1 MTIQKGQGKTAVSL
15 FVDGLSLKFVQLSFK
30 GGKVTLRDYKTVA
43 LVKKFEEK
51 EAAAETEDAA
61 GFGETSATGDSF
73 GGGAAIEGA
82 GGEEESNTNA
92 TVLLGLLSGLQEKFT
107 LNYALSEPAV
117 TYQEFD
123 SDFGLKGNSLRKRLV
138 EELAATRSTP
148 PQLDGLDYIPHA
160 TGGLLTVIREDGL
173 NLYDLLTEV
182 RTFLGPNAPNLH
194 LIDSSDIALMEMVR
208 TGYEVQ
214 DEEVSVVVYV
224 GHDFS
229 RIIFLQGKEYLHFA
243 PIISEGHESP
253 NIENTLYSR
262 ILLEQDNIALARM
275 DRIIL
280 AGEAHK
286 VNLLESLAPQFTSA
300 QVEYAHI
307 PGIELEQ
314 FDGSVGEAL
323 SEYAIPLMN
332 AWKALEPKRK
342 SFFSTSLIPGAIVE
356 AQKVFKLA
364 WHGWVTALGI
374 IVAIAFFYNAILEQS
389 VEIRRAKEELASKQ
403 VRLAD
408 LDLFRARKDVLQSD
422 INRYINA
429 TTTYDSIAPGG
440 DRWSRILHYVA
451 TSVEDL
457 NSLWIYNVKPDPANR
472 AVVILSGRSIY
483 RTRIPRIASIFERA
497 RLQEVRTTSI
507 RNKIVYEFDIVVERV
522 DKHDIPEM
530 PYDPGRR
537 R

>member
-1 MTIQKGQGKTAVSL
+1 L
-15 FVDGLSLKFVQLSFK
+15 FVDGLSLKFVQLSLK
-30 GGKVTLRDYKTVA
+30 GRKLTLRDFKTVA

-51 EAAAETEDAA
+51 EMVGEGEEAAAFGDAPA
-61 GFGETSATGDSF
+61 STDAF
-73 GGGAAIEGA
+73 GGGASMEA
-82 GGEEESNTNA
+82 GQDEEANSNS
-92 TVLLGLLSGLQEKFT
+92 TVLLGLLSD
-107 LNYALSEPAV
+107 LNGKHSLSYALSEPAV
-117 TYQEFD
+117 TYQEFE
-123 SDFGLKGNSLRKRLV
+123 SDFGLKGMALRKRIV
-138 EELAATRSTP
+138 EELAASRATP
-148 PQLDGLDYIPHA
+148 PALDSITIIPHA
-160 TGGLLTVIREDGL
+160 SGGLLTVIREDGL
-173 NLYDLLTEV
+173 NLYDLLTEI
-182 RTFLGPNAPNLH
+182 RGFLGNNAPNLGH
-194 LIDSSDIALMEMVR
+194 VDSADVALIEMIR
-208 TGYEVQ
+208 TNYEVQ
-214 DEEVSVVVYV
+214 DEEVTVVVYV

-229 RIIFLQGKEYLHFA
+229 RIIFMQGKEYLHFA

-253 NIENTLYSR
+253 NLENTLYSR

-286 VNLLESLAPQFTSA
+286 VNLLESLAPQFSSA
-300 QVEYAHI
+300 QVEYAHM
-307 PGIELEQ
+307 PNVDLTP

-342 SFFSTSLIPGAIVE
+342 SFFDTNLIPAAIVE

-364 WHGWVTALGI
+364 WHGWIMALAI
-374 IVAIAFFYNAILEQS
+374 IGSIVFFYNAILEQG
-389 VEIRRAKEELASKQ
+389 VAIRRAKEELDQKQ
-403 VRLAD
+403 LRLAD
-408 LDLFRARKDVLQSD
+408 LDLFRSRKDVLQGD

-457 NSLWIYNVKPDPANR
+457 NSMWIYHIRPDPQNKSII
-472 AVVILSGRSIY
+472 ILSGRSIY

-497 RLQEVRTTSI
+497 TLREVRTTTV

-522 DKHDIPEM
+522 DRHDIPER
-530 PYDPGRR
+530 PFDPNRR
-537 R
+537 

>member
-1 MTIQKGQGKTAVSL
+1 MTIQKGDGRTAVSL
-15 FVDGLSLKFVQLSFK
+15 FVDGLSLKFVQLSLK

-51 EAAAETEDAA
+51 EIASEGEEAAV
-61 GFGETSATGDSF
+61 FGEAPAADAF
-73 GGGAAIEGA
+73 GGGAASMEG
-82 GGEEESNTNA
+82 GQEEEANSNA
-92 TVLLGLLSGLQEKFT
+92 TVLLGLLSDLNAKFT

-117 TYQEFD
+117 TYQEFE
-123 SDFGLKGNSLRKRLV
+123 SDFGLKGSALRKRII
-138 EELAATRSTP
+138 EELAASRATP
-148 PQLDGLDYIPHA
+148 PAPDSFAIIPHA
-160 TGGLLTVIREDGL
+160 SGGLLTVIREDGL
-173 NLYDLLTEV
+173 NLYDLLTEI
-182 RTFLGPNAPNLH
+182 RSFLGNRAPNLEH
-194 LIDSSDIALMEMVR
+194 IDSADVALIEMIR
-208 TGYEVQ
+208 TNYEVQ
-214 DEEVSVVVYV
+214 DEEVTVVVYV

-229 RIIFLQGKEYLHFA
+229 RIIFMQGKEYLHFA

-253 NIENTLYSR
+253 NLENTLYSR

-286 VNLLESLAPQFTSA
+286 VNLLESLAPQFSSA
-300 QVEYAHI
+300 QVEYAHL
-307 PGIELEQ
+307 PHVDLTP
-314 FDGSVGEAL
+314 FDGAVGDAL
-323 SEYAIPLMN
+323 SEYAIPIMN

-342 SFFSTSLIPGAIVE
+342 TFFPTNLLPGAIIE

-364 WHGWVTALGI
+364 WHGWLTALAI
-374 IVAIAFFYNAILEQS
+374 IGSIVFFYNAILEQN
-389 VEIRRAKEELASKQ
+389 VAIRRAKEELAQKQ

-408 LDLFRARKDVLQSD
+408 LDLFRSRKDVLQGD
-422 INRYINA
+422 INRYISA

-457 NSLWIYNVKPDPANR
+457 NSMWIYHVRPDPQNKSII
-472 AVVILSGRSIY
+472 ILSGRSIY

-497 RLQEVRTTSI
+497 TLREVRTTSV

-522 DKHDIPEM
+522 DRHDIPER
-530 PYDPGRR
+530 PYDPNRR
-537 R
+537 

>member
-1 MTIQKGQGKTAVSL
+1 MPIQKGQGKTAVSL
-15 FVDGLSLKFVQLSFK
+15 FVDGLSLKFVQLSLK
-30 GGKVTLRDYKTVA
+30 GGKVTLRDFKTVA

-51 EAAAETEDAA
+51 ELAAEGEEAT
-61 GFGETSATGDSF
+61 GFGESASPADAF
-73 GGGAAIEGA
+73 GGATPMEG
-82 GGEEESNTNA
+82 GQEEASTNS
-92 TVLLGLLSGLQEKFT
+92 TVLLGLLSELQGKYFF
-107 LNYALSEPAV
+107 NYALSEPAV
-117 TYQEFD
+117 TYQEYD
-123 SDFGLKGNSLRKRLV
+123 SDFGLKGTALRKRII
-138 EELAATRSTP
+138 EELAATRATP
-148 PQLDGLDYIPHA
+148 PQADSFDVIPHA
-160 TGGLLTVIREDGL
+160 NGGLLTVIREDGL
-173 NLYDLLTEV
+173 NLYDLLTEI
-182 RTFLGPNAPNLH
+182 RGFLGTNAPNLEV
-194 LIDSSDIALMEMVR
+194 IDSADVALMETIR
-208 TGYEVQ
+208 TGYEIQ
-214 DEEVSVVVYV
+214 DEEVTVVVYV

-229 RIIFLQGKEYLHFA
+229 RIIFMQGREYLHFA

-286 VNLLESLAPQFTSA
+286 VNLLESLAPQFSNA

-307 PGIELEQ
+307 PGIDLTP

-323 SEYAIPLMN
+323 SEYSIPLMN

-342 SFFSTSLIPGAIVE
+342 SFFSTNLIPAAIVE
-356 AQKVFKLA
+356 SQKVFRLA
-364 WHGWVTALGI
+364 WHGWITALGI
-374 IVAIAFFYNAILEQS
+374 IVAIAFFYNAILEQN
-389 VEIRRAKEELASKQ
+389 VEIRRAKEELGLKQ
-403 VRLAD
+403 VRLQD
-408 LDLFRARKDVLQSD
+408 LDMFRARKDVLQSD

-457 NSLWIYNVKPDPANR
+457 NSMWIYHVRPDPQNKSII
-472 AVVILSGRSIY
+472 ILSGRSIY

-497 RLQEVRTTSI
+497 TLREVRTTTV

-522 DKHDIPEM
+522 DKHDIPE
-530 PYDPGRR
+530 PPFDPNRR

>member
-15 FVDGLSLKFVQLSFK
+15 FVDGLSLKFVQLSYK

-51 EAAAETEDAA
+51 EAVAEAEETG
-61 GFGETSATGDSF
+61 GFGDAPATADTFAGGAPME
-73 GGGAAIEGA
+73 GGGGD
-82 GGEEESNTNA
+82 EEANTNG
-92 TVLLGLLSGLQEKFT
+92 TVLLGLLSDLQAKYL

-123 SDFGLKGNSLRKRLV
+123 TDFGLKGNALRKRLV
-138 EELAATRSTP
+138 EELAATRAAP
-148 PQLDGLDYIPHA
+148 PQADGLAYVPHA
-160 TGGLLTVIREDGL
+160 SGGILSIIREDGL
-173 NLYDLLTEV
+173 NLYDLLTEI
-182 RTFLGPNAPNLH
+182 RSFLGTHVPRLD

-214 DEEVSVVVYV
+214 DEEVSVIVYV

-229 RIIFLQGKEYLHFA
+229 RIIFMQGKEYLHFA

-286 VNLLESLAPQFTSA
+286 VHLLEALAPQFSSS

-307 PGIELEQ
+307 PGVDLTAFEE
-314 FDGSVGEAL
+314 SVGEAL
-323 SEYAIPLMN
+323 SEYAIPIMN

-342 SFFSTSLIPGAIVE
+342 TFYDTNLIPGAIVE

-364 WHGWVTALGI
+364 WHGWVTAIGI
-374 IVAIAFFYNAILEQS
+374 ILSIVFFYNAILEQN
-389 VEIRRAKEELASKQ
+389 VEIRRAKEELAQKQ

-408 LDLFRARKDVLQSD
+408 LDLFRARKDVLQAD

-457 NSLWIYNVKPDPANR
+457 NSLWIYSVKPDPQNKSI
-472 AVVILSGRSIY
+472 VILSGRSIY
-483 RTRIPRIASIFERA
+483 RTRIPRIASVFEQATLR
-497 RLQEVRTTSI
+497 EVRTTTI
-507 RNKIVYEFDIVVERV
+507 RNKIVYEFDIVVVRV
-522 DKHDIPEM
+522 DKHDIPE
-530 PYDPGRR
+530 PPFDANRR